1 MRKKTLCT
9 LLAGFIAALGITGL
23 FTVSNKE
30 AASSSKSRTF
40 SGLDNKPNSGGW
52 YTNKAQRGMATR
64 KRIYKYI
71 S

>member
-1 MRKKTLCT
+1 MRKKTICT

-23 FTVSNKE
+23 FTVSEKDTANS
-30 AASSSKSRTF
+30 AKSRTF
-40 SGLDNKPNSGGW
+40 SGLDPSKTGGW

-64 KRIYKYI
+64 KRIYKLI

>member
-23 FTVSNKE
+23 FTVSNKNT
-30 AASSSKSRTF
+30 ANSSKSRTF
-40 SGLDNKPNSGGW
+40 SGLDKGNGGGW